1 MLTHESETDF
11 VLSYN
16 IDTPKQSWKI
26 FWSFMYYIKLDHTQW
41 QKLLKNYV
49 CDFCTFLITSMNC
62 HLRILSFL
70 WNYKISVLLSNALL
84 DIGEAVGT
92 S

>member
-41 QKLLKNYV
+41 QKLLKNRIQ
-49 CDFCTFLITSMNC
+49 FLEEKKKFIQVRNVSSGNNQSEAESRSC
-62 HLRILSFL
+62 HQMTH
-70 WNYKISVLLSNALL
+70 A
-84 DIGEAVGT
+84 T
-92 S
+92 